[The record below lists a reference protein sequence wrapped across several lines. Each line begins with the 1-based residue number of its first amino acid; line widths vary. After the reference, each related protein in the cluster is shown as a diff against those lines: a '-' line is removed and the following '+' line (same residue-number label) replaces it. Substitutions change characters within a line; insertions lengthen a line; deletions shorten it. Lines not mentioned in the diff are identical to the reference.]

1 MRRGKPEAQMGC
13 ALSDM
18 HKSAAEAAATESAA
32 GNIDSD
38 HRAVDLRNGMAGA

>member
-1 MRRGKPEAQMGC
+1 MGC

-18 HKSAAEAAATESAA
+18 HKSAAEAAATESAV
-32 GNIDSD
+32 DSD

>member
-1 MRRGKPEAQMGC
+1 MRRGKPESQMGC

-18 HKSAAEAAATESAA
+18 HKSAAEAATAESEK
-32 GNIDSD
+32 GIVDSD